1 MSRADETAAEYQV
14 QRVRAEARRDRA
26 QAQMLVD
33 AAETRLAALEG
44 PGLAQA
50 EEAVRLAQIGY
61 NAGRFSLLELLD
73 ARGALTTARRSIIEA
88 RLDRA
93 RAIAALNRAYAR
105 EEN

>member
-1 MSRADETAAEYQV
+1 
-14 QRVRAEARRDRA
+14 
-26 QAQMLVD
+26 
-33 AAETRLAALEG
+33 
-44 PGLAQA
+44 
-50 EEAVRLAQIGY
+50 
-61 NAGRFSLLELLD
+61 LLD